1 MTQAVLKD
9 TMVNTHKTVGDGCWI
24 LGVELKDIM
33 FNTYKTVGDGCWV
46 LGVDLKDIMFNTLKT
61 ALLQL
66 FRPSFPFHS
75 TCQNVLTAC
84 QVRIFLM
91 KKNIF
96 LHEEKYFSS

>member
-1 MTQAVLKD
+1 MIQAVLKD
-9 TMVNTHKTVGDGCWI
+9 TMVNISKTAGDGCSR

-33 FNTYKTVGDGCWV
+33 FNTHKTVDDGCWR
-46 LGVDLKDIMFNTLKT
+46 LGIELKDIMFNTLKT

-84 QVRIFLM
+84 QVRIFFM

>member
-24 LGVELKDIM
+24 LGVE
-33 FNTYKTVGDGCWV
+33 
-46 LGVDLKDIMFNTLKT
+46 LKDIMFNTLKT

-84 QVRIFLM
+84 QVRIFFM

>member
-1 MTQAVLKD
+1 MIQAVLKD
-9 TMVNTHKTVGDGCWI
+9 TMVNISKTVGDGCWR
-24 LGVELKDIM
+24 LGVDLKDIM

-66 FRPSFPFHS
+66 FRPSFSFHS

-84 QVRIFLM
+84 QVRIFFM